1 LDRLK
6 LEYQSTI
13 NLFKNF
19 NEENFNQRNLG
30 ILKDFIARLHE
41 KEVIDGQIREILS
54 EIIFN
59 IESISLNTQ
68 RITKNHWIV
77 HCRCGSTYDEV
88 PLVQCY
94 ACQVKELLKKKELNS
109 FSFALVMATCFMCNH
124 P

>member
-1 LDRLK
+1 MDRLK

-59 IESISLNTQ
+59 IESISSNTQ
-68 RITKNHWIV
+68 RIIKNHWIV

-94 ACQVKELLKKKELNS
+94 ACQVKEL
-109 FSFALVMATCFMCNH
+109 
-124 P
+124 